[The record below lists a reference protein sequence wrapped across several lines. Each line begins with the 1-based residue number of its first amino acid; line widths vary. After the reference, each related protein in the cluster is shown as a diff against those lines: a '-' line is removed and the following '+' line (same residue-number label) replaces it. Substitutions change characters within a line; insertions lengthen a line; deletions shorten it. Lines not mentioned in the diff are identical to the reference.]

1 MICLEISMQNI
12 IEVIN
17 LVKIRD
23 VGEFAFGLL
32 LVYGTVSII
41 FFGYSISIINIIFLL
56 GGVFLI
62 FESILKHKTAIL
74 YLSLGF
80 AILVSTFIWII
91 TQKVSLLPLDI
102 LVGII
107 TGIFF
112 LIWGMLTRLGFLSEK

>member
-1 MICLEISMQNI
+1 
-12 IEVIN
+12 
-17 LVKIRD
+17 
-23 VGEFAFGLL
+23 
-32 LVYGTVSII
+32 
-41 FFGYSISIINIIFLL
+41 
-56 GGVFLI
+56 
-62 FESILKHKTAIL
+62 L

>member
-1 MICLEISMQNI
+1 MQSI
-12 IEVIN
+12 MEVVN

-41 FFGYSISIINIIFLL
+41 FFGYSISLINIIFLL
-56 GGVFLI
+56 GGIFLI

-74 YLSLGF
+74 HLSLGF
-80 AILVSTFIWII
+80 AIVVSTFIWII
-91 TQKVSLLPLDI
+91 TQKVSLLSSEI

-112 LIWGMLTRLGFLSEK
+112 LIWGILTRLGFLSEK